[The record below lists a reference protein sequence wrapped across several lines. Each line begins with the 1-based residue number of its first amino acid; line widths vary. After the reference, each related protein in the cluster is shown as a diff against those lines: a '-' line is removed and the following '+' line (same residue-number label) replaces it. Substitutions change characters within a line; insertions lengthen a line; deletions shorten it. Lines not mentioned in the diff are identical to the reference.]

1 MLVLEAFEPELHP
14 NAKAPT
20 MATNIIRFKPNASI
34 FSPPLFP
41 SANLRELCLP

>member
-14 NAKAPT
+14 NAIAPAIANT
-20 MATNIIRFKPNASI
+20 VTRANPNASI

-41 SANLRELCLP
+41 SANPRLP